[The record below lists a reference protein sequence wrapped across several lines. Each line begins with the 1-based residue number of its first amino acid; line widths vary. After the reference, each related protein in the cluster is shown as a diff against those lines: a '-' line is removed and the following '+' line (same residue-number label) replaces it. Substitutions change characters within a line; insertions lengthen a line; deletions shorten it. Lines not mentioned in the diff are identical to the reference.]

1 MRPNPLRKL
10 LDEGKPSIGTH
21 TMVFWPGMVEIIG
34 HTGIIDY
41 VEFVAEYAPYDLEGL
56 ENFGRAVDLFDHMT
70 AMIKLDQEPRTFAA
84 TRAIGSG
91 IQNVLFADVHD
102 AEETRECVGAVRAET
117 PQTGG
122 HHGSGDRRFAG
133 YILESGS
140 PQYVQALEDSVVALM
155 IEKKEAVD
163 NLDEIL
169 SVPGIDM
176 VVWGGSDYSMSIGK
190 PGAARDPDV
199 LATRDYVHKKALEMG
214 IQPRA
219 EISDPEHR
227 KARHFHRQGSADLVP
242 SAPDPTTYST
252 GEPPQLP
259 WRWRTSRSSE
269 RFDDHLQEWLEPG
282 VVRSC
287 R

>member
-70 AMIKLDQEPRTFAA
+70 AMIKVDQEPRTFAA

-91 IQNVLFADVHD
+91 IQNVLFADVHN
-102 AEETRECVGAVRAET
+102 AEETRECVSAVRAET
-117 PQTGG
+117 PLTGG

-133 YILESGS
+133 YFLESGS

-163 NLDEIL
+163 NLEEIL

-190 PGAARDPDV
+190 PGAAKDPDV
-199 LATRDYVHKKALEMG
+199 IATRDYVHKKALEMG

-219 EISDPEHR
+219 EISDPEDA
-227 KARHFHRQGSADLVP
+227 KPLLDQGIRHFALGTDIVILFNWWKENVQKLSDIMDGA
-242 SAPDPTTYST
+242 
-252 GEPPQLP
+252 
-259 WRWRTSRSSE
+259 
-269 RFDDHLQEWLEPG
+269 
-282 VVRSC
+282 
-287 R
+287 

>member
-1 MRPNPLRKL
+1 MRPNRLRQL
-10 LDEGKPSIGTH
+10 LNEGKPSIGTH

-41 VEFVAEYAPYDLEGL
+41 VEFVAEYVPYDLEGL
-56 ENFGRAVDLFDHMT
+56 ENMGRAVELFDHLT

-91 IQNVLFADVHD
+91 IQNVLFADVHN
-102 AEETRECVGAVRAET
+102 AEEARECVGAVRAET

-140 PQYVQALEDSVVALM
+140 PKYVQALEDCVVAFM

-163 NLDEIL
+163 NLEEIL

-176 VVWGGSDYSMSIGK
+176 VVWVEEITQCVFENQVKPEILMYWQRGIMFISQHWKWVLSLGQKLAIQRKLNHFSIK
-190 PGAARDPDV
+190 V
-199 LATRDYVHKKALEMG
+199 YG
-214 IQPRA
+214 I
-219 EISDPEHR
+219 S
-227 KARHFHRQGSADLVP
+227 L
-242 SAPDPTTYST
+242 
-252 GEPPQLP
+252 
-259 WRWRTSRSSE
+259 
-269 RFDDHLQEWLEPG
+269 
-282 VVRSC
+282 
-287 R
+287 

>member
-70 AMIKLDQEPRTFAA
+70 AMIKIDQEPRTFAA

-91 IQNVLFADVHD
+91 IQNVLFADVRD
-102 AEETRECVGAVRAET
+102 ADETRECVGAVRAET

-133 YILESGS
+133 YFLESGS
-140 PQYVQALEDSVVALM
+140 LQYVQALEDSVVALM

-163 NLDEIL
+163 NLDENPQRAGNRHGRL
-169 SVPGIDM
+169 GWQRLLHEHREARRSQGPRR
-176 VVWGGSDYSMSIGK
+176 Y
-190 PGAARDPDV
+190 RDPR
-199 LATRDYVHKKALEMG
+199 LRPQEGPRDGHSA
-214 IQPRA
+214 
-219 EISDPEHR
+219 
-227 KARHFHRQGSADLVP
+227 QGRD
-242 SAPDPTTYST
+242 
-252 GEPPQLP
+252 
-259 WRWRTSRSSE
+259 
-269 RFDDHLQEWLEPG
+269 
-282 VVRSC
+282 
-287 R
+287 